1 MGSSVSQIQYWRND
15 GASDNIKEAG
25 PGAVYLS
32 YNIFLGLSVLG
43 GFVGLD
49 HLYLRSP
56 LTFIAKFITNI
67 FTFGTWWL
75 YDATQIIFNRDAVK
89 IFGLGVPGLGPKGIA
104 AGVLAKDIPDK
115 KHMAFFAYA
124 LSLFLGGIFGLD
136 SFITGD
142 KQTGF
147 IRLMCLIMFFFAPI
161 AIFWWLYKIV
171 MFLFKTDSVIKQNS
185 EFFGA
190 PYTGITFSS
199 MLPFI
204 DTIFAP
210 FFAFKDTILG
220 TATGAVCA
228 ATSAVDTAAT
238 TVKTAVKVGTAVAS
252 EGVATAQAIGKL
264 GEAAGKF
271 QFNPQTTPPG
281 VPQAMPV
288 AMQPMQ
294 PGTIPIARLAGGGG
308 LVNDSGILPYMV
320 IGTFG
325 LIAVSG
331 FILTYRRLRQNGK
344 QHKTD
349 DPPTP
354 SESRILRESDK
365 KESLNTA

>member
-1 MGSSVSQIQYWRND
+1 MGSSISQIQYWRNN

-32 YNIFLGLSVLG
+32 YNIFLCLSVLG
-43 GFVGLD
+43 GFLGLD

-56 LTFIAKFITNI
+56 LTFIAKLITNI

-75 YDATQIIFNRDAVK
+75 YDATQAIFNRDVVR

-115 KHMAFFAYA
+115 KHMAFFVYA
-124 LSLFLGGIFGLD
+124 LALFAGGIFGLD

-147 IRLMCLIMFFFAPI
+147 IRLICLMTFIFAPV
-161 AIFWWLYKIV
+161 AIFFWLYKIA
-171 MFLFKTDSVIKQNS
+171 MFLFKTDNVIKQNS
-185 EFFGA
+185 EYFGA
-190 PYTGITFSS
+190 PYTGITASS

-204 DTIFAP
+204 DTLFAP
-210 FFAFKDTILG
+210 LFAFKDTIFG
-220 TATGAVCA
+220 TATSAICTA
-228 ATSAVDTAAT
+228 KSAVDTAVT
-238 TVKTAVKVGTAVAS
+238 TVKTAAKVGSAVVS
-252 EGVATAQAIGKL
+252 EGVATAQAVGKL
-264 GEAAGKF
+264 GSAAESL
-271 QFNPQTTPPG
+271 QLNPQD
-281 VPQAMPV
+281 VQEAMKKLEH
-288 AMQPMQ
+288 
-294 PGTIPIARLAGGGG
+294 TGGSIIN
-308 LVNDSGILPYMV
+308 NDSGILPYMV

-344 QHKTD
+344 QRQSND

-354 SESRILRESDK
+354 SESRILRESNK
-365 KESLNTA
+365 KESPKAT

>member
-43 GFVGLD
+43 GFLGLD

-56 LTFIAKFITNI
+56 LTFVAKFITNI
-67 FTFGTWWL
+67 FTFGSWWL
-75 YDATQIIFNRDAVK
+75 YDATQAIFNRDVVK
-89 IFGLGVPGLGPKGIA
+89 IFGLGVPGLGPRGIA

-115 KHMAFFAYA
+115 KHMAFFVYA
-124 LSLFLGGIFGLD
+124 LALFGGGIFGLD

-147 IRLMCLIMFFFAPI
+147 IRLMCLIIIFFAPV
-161 AIFWWLYKIV
+161 AIFFWLYKVV
-171 MFLFKTDSVIKQNS
+171 MFLFKTDTVIKQNS
-185 EFFGA
+185 EYFGA
-190 PYTGITFSS
+190 PYTGITASS

-204 DTIFAP
+204 DTLLAP
-210 FFAFKDTILG
+210 LYEFKDTILG
-220 TATGAVCA
+220 TATGAICTA
-228 ATSAVDTAAT
+228 KSAVDTAVG
-238 TVKTAVKVGTAVAS
+238 TVKTAAKIGSAVVSETA
-252 EGVATAQAIGKL
+252 ATAQAIGKL
-264 GEAAGKF
+264 GSAAESL
-271 QFNPQTTPPG
+271 QLNPQD
-281 VPQAMPV
+281 VQDAMKTLE
-288 AMQPMQ
+288 QK
-294 PGTIPIARLAGGGG
+294 GGGIIN
-308 LVNDSGILPYMV
+308 NDSGILPYMV

-344 QHKTD
+344 QHKND
-349 DPPTP
+349 IPPTP
-354 SESRILRESDK
+354 SESRVLRESNK

>member
-43 GFVGLD
+43 GFLGLD

-56 LTFIAKFITNI
+56 LTFIAKLITNI

-75 YDATQIIFNRDAVK
+75 YDATQAIFNRDVVK
-89 IFGLGVPGLGPKGIA
+89 IFGLGVPGLGPRGIA

-115 KHMAFFAYA
+115 KHMAFFVYA
-124 LSLFLGGIFGLD
+124 LALFGGGIFGLD

-147 IRLMCLIMFFFAPI
+147 IRLMCLIMFFFAPV
-161 AIFWWLYKIV
+161 AVPSIV
-171 MFLFKTDSVIKQNS
+171 SLNAKNGAKRVSINGSILLAVMPVYGAPKYS
-185 EFFGA
+185 EFCL
-190 PYTGITFSS
+190 ITVSV
-199 MLPFI
+199 LNKNI
-204 DTIFAP
+204 TTLYNHQNI
-210 FFAFKDTILG
+210 
-220 TATGAVCA
+220 ATGAVCT
-228 ATSAVDTAAT
+228 ATSAVDTAAS
-238 TVKTAVKVGTAVAS
+238 TVKTAVKVGSAVVSETAA
-252 EGVATAQAIGKL
+252 AAQTIGKL
-264 GEAAGKF
+264 GAAAESLKL
-271 QFNPQTTPPG
+271 NPQD
-281 VPQAMPV
+281 VQDAMK
-288 AMQPMQ
+288 ALEQK
-294 PGTIPIARLAGGGG
+294 GGGIIN
-308 LVNDSGILPYMV
+308 NDSGILPYMV

-344 QHKTD
+344 QHKND
-349 DPPTP
+349 IPPTP
-354 SESRILRESDK
+354 SESGVLRKSDK
-365 KESLNTA
+365 KEFPNTA

>member
-32 YNIFLGLSVLG
+32 YNVLLGLSVLG
-43 GFVGLD
+43 GFIGLD

-56 LTFIAKFITNI
+56 LTFIAKLITNI

-75 YDATQIIFNRDAVK
+75 YDATQVIFNRDAVK
-89 IFGLGVPGLGPKGIA
+89 IFGLGIPGLGPKGIA

-124 LSLFLGGIFGLD
+124 LALFAGGIFGLD

-147 IRLMCLIMFFFAPI
+147 IRLMCLIIIIFAPV
-161 AIFWWLYKIV
+161 AIFWWLYKVV
-171 MFLFKTDSVIKQNS
+171 MFLFKTDTVIKQNS

-204 DTIFAP
+204 DTLLSP

-228 ATSAVDTAAT
+228 ATSAVDTAVS
-238 TVKTAVKVGTAVAS
+238 TVKTAAEVGSAVVS
-252 EGVATAQAIGKL
+252 EGVATAKAIEKL
-264 GEAAGKF
+264 GAAAGQF
-271 QFNPQTTPPG
+271 QFNPQTIPTAIPLPIQPIPTG
-281 VPQAMPV
+281 IPKAMPV
-288 AMQPMQ
+288 S
-294 PGTIPIARLAGGGG
+294 GGG
-308 LVNDSGILPYMV
+308 LVNDNGVLPYMV

-331 FILTYRRLRQNGK
+331 FMLTYRRLRQNGK

-354 SESRILRESDK
+354 SESGVLRESDK
-365 KESLNTA
+365 KESPKTT

>member
-32 YNIFLGLSVLG
+32 YNVLLGLSVLG

-56 LTFIAKFITNI
+56 LTFIAKLITNI

-75 YDATQIIFNRDAVK
+75 YDATQVIFNRDAVK
-89 IFGLGVPGLGPKGIA
+89 IFGLGIPGLGPKGIA

-124 LSLFLGGIFGLD
+124 LALFAGGIFGLD

-147 IRLMCLIMFFFAPI
+147 IRLMCLIIIIFAPV
-161 AIFWWLYKIV
+161 AIFWWLYKVV
-171 MFLFKTDSVIKQNS
+171 MFLFKTDTVIKQNS

-204 DTIFAP
+204 DTLLSP

-228 ATSAVDTAAT
+228 ATSAVDTAVS
-238 TVKTAVKVGTAVAS
+238 TVKTAAEVGSAVVS
-252 EGVATAQAIGKL
+252 EGVATAKAIEKL
-264 GEAAGKF
+264 GAAAGQF
-271 QFNPQTTPPG
+271 QFNPQD
-281 VPQAMPV
+281 AMK
-288 AMQPMQ
+288 
-294 PGTIPIARLAGGGG
+294 PIQQTGGGMI
-308 LVNDSGILPYMV
+308 NDSGVLPYMV

-354 SESRILRESDK
+354 SESGVLRESDK
-365 KESLNTA
+365 KESPNTT